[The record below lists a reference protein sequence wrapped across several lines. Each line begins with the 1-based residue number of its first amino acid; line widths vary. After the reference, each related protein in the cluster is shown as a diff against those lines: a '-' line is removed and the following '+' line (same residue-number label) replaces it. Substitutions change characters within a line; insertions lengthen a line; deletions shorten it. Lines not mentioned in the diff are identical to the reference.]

1 MSRFAEKVLRFLK
14 AEEGPT
20 AVEYATM
27 LMLILLVCLS
37 VIIVIGQTTQASLEN
52 SSDSIAATVP

>member
-1 MSRFAEKVLRFLK
+1 MSPLTEKVLRFLK
-14 AEEGPT
+14 AEDGPT

-37 VIIVIGQTTQASLEN
+37 VITVIGQTTQASLEN